1 VLRSG
6 QRTQEKEG
14 PCDPRIGHV
23 PGGRRQ
29 EVRSQLYFNS
39 VADFQKAMGAH
50 GKEIMGDVL
59 NYTDIRPQVQ
69 ISEIVG

>member
-1 VLRSG
+1 MRAETDKGVAG
-6 QRTQEKEG
+6 G
-14 PCDPRIGHV
+14 A
-23 PGGRRQ
+23 PGSSAPF
-29 EVRSQLYFNS
+29 VYIAQLYFNS

-50 GKEIMGDVL
+50 GKEIMGDVP